1 MIQISQVRLDQA
13 PIVQKVDNGIRSI
26 NLYPLDSAIS
36 FSNIYPLDSAIQ
48 RLNNSGQTYKLLVRH
63 EVSNW
68 GNGEKRKLCSIMQ
81 YKWVM
86 WQYAV
91 YSPIVT
97 KKQQISKGFVPWLD
111 GFWHFNKVSILF
123 YILFYTKSLPEI
135 TFKFLYST
143 VPKFPA
149 DRDLALENFSKC
161 PFT

>member
-1 MIQISQVRLDQA
+1 MIQISHVLLDQA
-13 PIVQKVDNGIRSI
+13 PVVQKVDNAIRWI

-36 FSNIYPLDSAIQ
+36 FSNIYPLDSHWIVIYPLDSAIQ

-68 GNGEKRKLCSIMQ
+68 CNDEKRKLCSIMQ

-97 KKQQISKGFVPWLD
+97 KKA
-111 GFWHFNKVSILF
+111 
-123 YILFYTKSLPEI
+123 TKSLPEI

>member
-68 GNGEKRKLCSIMQ
+68 GSGEKRKLCTIMQ

-97 KKQQISKGFVPWLD
+97 KKA
-111 GFWHFNKVSILF
+111 
-123 YILFYTKSLPEI
+123 TKSLPEI

-143 VPKFPA
+143 VPKFSA
-149 DRDLALENFSKC
+149 DRDLALENFCKC

>member
-68 GNGEKRKLCSIMQ
+68 GSGEKRKLCSIMQ

-97 KKQQISKGFVPWLD
+97 KKA
-111 GFWHFNKVSILF
+111 
-123 YILFYTKSLPEI
+123 TKSLPEI

-149 DRDLALENFSKC
+149 DRDHALENFSKC

>member
-48 RLNNSGQTYKLLVRH
+48 RLNNSGQTYKLLVRR

-81 YKWVM
+81 YKCVM

-97 KKQQISKGFVPWLD
+97 KKA
-111 GFWHFNKVSILF
+111 
-123 YILFYTKSLPEI
+123 TKSLPEI

-149 DRDLALENFSKC
+149 DSDLALENFSKC

>member
-48 RLNNSGQTYKLLVRH
+48 RLNNSGQAYKLLVRH

-97 KKQQISKGFVPWLD
+97 KKS
-111 GFWHFNKVSILF
+111 NK
-123 YILFYTKSLPEI
+123 
-135 TFKFLYST
+135 KFT
-143 VPKFPA
+143 
-149 DRDLALENFSKC
+149 RDYL
-161 PFT
+161 

>member
-68 GNGEKRKLCSIMQ
+68 GSGEKRKLCSIMQ

-97 KKQQISKGFVPWLD
+97 KKA
-111 GFWHFNKVSILF
+111 
-123 YILFYTKSLPEI
+123 TKSLPEI

-143 VPKFPA
+143 GPKFPA

>member
-68 GNGEKRKLCSIMQ
+68 GSGEKRKLCTIMQ

-97 KKQQISKGFVPWLD
+97 KKA
-111 GFWHFNKVSILF
+111 
-123 YILFYTKSLPEI
+123 TKSLPEI

>member
-26 NLYPLDSAIS
+26 NLYPLDSATS

-68 GNGEKRKLCSIMQ
+68 GNGEKRNLCSIMQ

-97 KKQQISKGFVPWLD
+97 KKA
-111 GFWHFNKVSILF
+111 
-123 YILFYTKSLPEI
+123 TKSLPEI

>member
-68 GNGEKRKLCSIMQ
+68 GSGEKRKLCSIMQ

-97 KKQQISKGFVPWLD
+97 KKA
-111 GFWHFNKVSILF
+111 
-123 YILFYTKSLPEI
+123 TKSLPEI

-143 VPKFPA
+143 GPKFPA
-149 DRDLALENFSKC
+149 YRDLALENFCKC

>member
-68 GNGEKRKLCSIMQ
+68 GSGEKRKLCSIMQ

-97 KKQQISKGFVPWLD
+97 KKA
-111 GFWHFNKVSILF
+111 
-123 YILFYTKSLPEI
+123 TKSLPEI

-143 VPKFPA
+143 GPKFPA
-149 DRDLALENFSKC
+149 DRDLALENFCKC